1 MKTPG
6 VIVYQILKLNRVFLP
21 LLCVFALSKVN
32 AESVKFIFTSEKTVE
47 NVFLFPGR
55 ISLLHLPCL
64 ITKALVG
71 SPNDIKAEIDKLNKR
86 EAHLLLKKW
95 SSEPSNLILKCNK
108 KVFLFSLIPSKKSHY
123 DYIKVLSH
131 IKSKP
136 LKVKLP
142 SPNTPSPN
150 DGGLR
155 RENFTIRKILDFSWE
170 DR

>member
-1 MKTPG
+1 M
-6 VIVYQILKLNRVFLP
+6 YRILRLNRAILF
-21 LLCVFALSKVN
+21 LLCFFALFKANS
-32 AESVKFIFTSEKTVE
+32 ESVKFIFTSEKTVE

-55 ISLLHLPCL
+55 ISLLHLPCP

-71 SPNDIKAEIDKLNKR
+71 SPNDIKAEVDKLNQT

-95 SSEPSNLILKCNK
+95 SSEPSNLILKCNQE
-108 KVFLFSLIPSKKSHY
+108 VFLFSLIPSKKSHY

-131 IKSKP
+131 IASKP
-136 LKVKLP
+136 LKVKFP

-155 RENFTIRKILDFSWE
+155 GEDFTIRKILDFSWE